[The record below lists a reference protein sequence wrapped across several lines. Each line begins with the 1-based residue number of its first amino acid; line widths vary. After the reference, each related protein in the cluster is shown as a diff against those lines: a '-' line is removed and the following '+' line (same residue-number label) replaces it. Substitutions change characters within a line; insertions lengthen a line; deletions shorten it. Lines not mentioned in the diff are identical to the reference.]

1 MNRPMRKRTT
11 VKLLL
16 LAAMLVLGGCAVL
29 PENSNRNITT
39 AYTSVSNPILD
50 ELYASAPR
58 QGDDLSGFLLLDYG
72 LDAFVARAVLA
83 QVAQRSIDT
92 QYYMIH
98 GDAVGSLF
106 IDQLLQAANR
116 GVRVRVLL
124 DDINEGDRDFD
135 IAIFDMHPNVE
146 VRIFNPFGRNV
157 GRLWQYVTG
166 FGRQTRRAHNKSFT
180 VDGKATILG
189 GRNIGDEYFSHD
201 PELDFQDLDV
211 LAIGPVARETSDA
224 FDMYWNHELS
234 YPASVLFDEDIDKA
248 EAERREED
256 FRKKINGLKRSPY
269 LQRLKNSDLAVKM
282 RSGKIHFEW
291 GPGRVYV
298 DPPDKLL
305 NRVGDQSY
313 QMFTDLLPYLG
324 NAREE
329 IVIFS
334 PYFVP
339 GKEGVAFLKKLR
351 EKGVRIKILTNSL
364 SSTDVS
370 IVHAGY
376 SRYRE
381 DLLRAGVEL
390 WELNKT
396 TSLEERKARRE
407 GRIGSS
413 KSSLHA
419 KAFVVDRKF
428 VFIGSLNLDQR
439 SVSQNTEIGVLFETP
454 RLARK
459 IVDEFDQN
467 IEDAAFRLELKP
479 DEYGQDRLYWHGLV
493 NGKRTTLDHEPYTSF
508 FKRLGIGLMK
518 WLPIESQI

>member
-1 MNRPMRKRTT
+1 MVR
-11 VKLLL
+11 LLL
-16 LAAMLVLGGCAVL
+16 FLVLPVLGGCAVL
-29 PENSNRNITT
+29 PDNSNRSVTT
-39 AYTSVSNPILD
+39 TYTSVSNPVVDNI
-50 ELYASAPR
+50 YANAPR
-58 QGDDLSGFLLLDYG
+58 KGDNISGFLLLDNG

-83 QVAQRSIDT
+83 QIAERGIDT

-106 IDQLLQAANR
+106 VDQLLRAANR

-135 IAIFDMHPNVE
+135 IAIFDMHPNIE

-180 VDGKATILG
+180 IDGKATILG
-189 GRNIGDEYFSHD
+189 GRNIGDEYFSHN

-224 FDMYWNHELS
+224 FDRYWNHELS
-234 YPASVLFDEDIDKA
+234 YPASVLFNENIDRA
-248 EAERREED
+248 EAEE
-256 FRKKINGLKRSPY
+256 RKKRFEKKIAGLTNSPY
-269 LQRLKNSDLAVKM
+269 LQRLKDSDLARKM
-282 RSGKIHFEW
+282 RDGKVHFEW

-305 NRVGDQSY
+305 HKVGDRSY
-313 QMFTDLLPYLG
+313 QMFTDLLPYLRD
-324 NAREE
+324 ARKE
-329 IVIFS
+329 IIIFS

-339 GKEGVAFLKKLR
+339 GKEGVAFLAALR
-351 EKGVRIKILTNSL
+351 KKGVRVKILTNSL

-376 SRYRE
+376 SRYRK

-396 TSLEERKARRE
+396 TSIEERKARRE

-419 KAFVVDRKF
+419 KAFVVDRKT

-439 SVSQNTEIGVLFETP
+439 SVSQNTEIGVLFEAP
-454 RLARK
+454 VLAQK
-459 IVDEFDQN
+459 IADEFENHID
-467 IEDAAFRLELKP
+467 DAAFRVELKA
-479 DEYGQDRLYWHGLV
+479 DEYGRERLYWHGLV
-493 NGKRTTLDHEPYTSF
+493 NGKRTTLDHDPYTSF
-508 FKRLGIGLMK
+508 LQRLGIGLMK